1 MDRKSI
7 LSELGRR
14 LRDSRRKAGLT
25 LTELSARAGVSR
37 RYATEAE
44 AGRANLSVLKLMRLA
59 RATGVSLAELFA
71 VPLQTRK
78 GERIALLGLRGA
90 GKSTVGRALALRLE
104 VPFVELDERVEQL
117 AGMSLAT
124 VFDLQGEESYH
135 RLESE
140 ALERVLSEGDRVVLA
155 TGGSIV
161 TRTRTFERLR
171 EASRTVWLV
180 ADPED
185 HYRRVVEQGDRRP
198 MAERPRAKAELASIL
213 AERKPLYAQSDL
225 TVQTSGRAVD
235 EIVSE
240 IAARLEEDEAKANNQ
255 PG

>member
-14 LRDSRRKAGLT
+14 LRDSRRQAGLT

-71 VPLQTRK
+71 LPLQTRK
-78 GERIALLGLRGA
+78 GERIALLGVRGA
-90 GKSTVGRALALRLE
+90 GKSTVGRALALKRE
-104 VPFVELDERVEQL
+104 VPFVELDERVEQV
-117 AGMSLAT
+117 AGMNLGT
-124 VFDLQGEESYH
+124 LFDLQGEDSYH
-135 RLESE
+135 RLEQE
-140 ALERVLSEGDRVVLA
+140 ALERALSEGDRLVLA

-161 TRTRTFERLR
+161 ARTKTFERLR
-171 EASRTVWLV
+171 EACRTVWLI

-185 HYRRVVEQGDRRP
+185 HFRRVLEQGDRRP
-198 MAERPRAKAELASIL
+198 TFERPRAKAELAAIL
-213 AERKPLYAQSDL
+213 AERKPLYGQCDIAI
-225 TVQTSGRAVD
+225 QTSGRTVD
-235 EIVSE
+235 EVV
-240 IAARLEEDEAKANNQ
+240 EELSAKLDEEAV
-255 PG
+255 

>member
-7 LSELGRR
+7 LTELGRR

-104 VPFVELDERVEQL
+104 VPFVELDERVEQM
-117 AGMSLAT
+117 AGMSLGT
-124 VFDLQGEESYH
+124 IFDLQGEESYH
-135 RLESE
+135 RLEAE

-161 TRTRTFERLR
+161 TRAKAFDRLR
-171 EASRTVWLV
+171 EACRTVWLM

-185 HYRRVVEQGDRRP
+185 HFRRVVEQGDRRP
-198 MAERPRAKAELASIL
+198 MAERPRARAELASIL
-213 AERKPLYAQSDL
+213 AERKPLYARSDL
-225 TVQTSGRAVD
+225 AVQTSGRTVD
-235 EIVSE
+235 EVVAE
-240 IAARLEEDEAKANNQ
+240 IAAHLEAESAKEGQ

>member
-14 LRDSRRKAGLT
+14 LRDSRRTAGLT
-25 LTELSARAGVSR
+25 LTELASRAGVSR

-59 RATGVSLAELFA
+59 RASGVSLAELFS

-90 GKSTVGRALALRLE
+90 GKSTVGRALALHRE
-104 VPFVELDERVEQL
+104 VPFVELDERVEQV
-117 AGMSLAT
+117 AGMNLGT
-124 VFDLQGEESYH
+124 IFDLQGEDSYH

-161 TRTRTFERLR
+161 ARTKTFERLR
-171 EASRTVWLV
+171 EACRTVWLI
-180 ADPED
+180 ADAED
-185 HYRRVVEQGDRRP
+185 HFRRVVAQGDRRP
-198 MAERPRAKAELASIL
+198 MAERPRAKAELAAIL
-213 AERKPLYAQSDL
+213 AERKPLYSQCDL
-225 TVQTSGRAVD
+225 AIQTSGRTVEEVVA
-235 EIVSE
+235 ELE
-240 IAARLEEDEAKANNQ
+240 TRLEQD
-255 PG
+255 